1 MIKHPPVLMYSCV
14 QVEGRGVTH
23 HVYYLHLLKQ
33 ISLFMFL
40 AAFLSHGTICRNFV
54 FIQIRYVRQKQ
65 FFFFFFLYFCFF
77 FFLFFCHDIRF
88 FYFKLFSSTKV
99 YMLVKYFTYKK
110 ILSSVAQGI
119 RYRELVWCY
128 CYCYW
133 Y

>member
-65 FFFFFFLYFCFF
+65 FFFFFPCHTLFLLYIFF
-77 FFLFFCHDIRF
+77 FFKKDMFFRNIF
-88 FYFKLFSSTKV
+88 FFFFFAMTYAFFTLNYFPQQ
-99 YMLVKYFTYKK
+99 KY
-110 ILSSVAQGI
+110 I
-119 RYRELVWCY
+119 C
-128 CYCYW
+128 
-133 Y
+133 